1 MHTALGH
8 RARFAVLGATNLTSC
23 YRTACCVCVFDR
35 GGGRGQRFPLRG
47 RPFPPVEDDFPPRGP
62 PFGNFLWMPLM
73 LYSTSRPV
81 RPDELLSW

>member
-35 GGGRGQRFPLRG
+35 GGGSLIKGAGAEIWRGKVPERRSG
-47 RPFPPVEDDFPPRGP
+47 GIRP
-62 PFGNFLWMPLM
+62 N
-73 LYSTSRPV
+73 
-81 RPDELLSW
+81 LLLLLL